1 MNINIPDEYKV
12 NSKIPIKEF
21 IPKFLKPEQKR
32 RIRNSIRSV
41 IITHQIAGQKYQ
53 ALLMKTIDAR
63 LYSFLI
69 LK

>member
-12 NSKIPIKEF
+12 KSKIPIKEF

-41 IITHQIAGQKYQ
+41 IITHQIAVKKYQ

>member
-32 RIRNSIRSV
+32 RVRNSIRSV
-41 IITHQIAGQKYQ
+41 IITH
-53 ALLMKTIDAR
+53 
-63 LYSFLI
+63 
-69 LK
+69 